1 MSKRIIYCC
10 VILLIIVG
18 GDFAA
23 ANSTEWEFSPDSLKI
38 PDKEFAYFYP
48 GLPNIDINKNLS
60 LPALTIYLETG
71 SEIAESDFIV
81 KSDDQIIIGTISPE
95 MTVYDEQIT
104 SVDSNFHP
112 PHQSRL
118 ATRSVVYNL
127 QRIKTQSFGGYAV
140 TILPVTIDE
149 NYNIVFNRIIS
160 LSDEFSI
167 TVTRDAHKL
176 ISESIAG
183 LSSSKLTRVGKS
195 GSVNGVPLGIEY
207 VIITSP
213 GLAEIFK
220 ELSALKNATGV
231 LSAIALTDSIYV
243 HYSGVDNAEKIR
255 NYLIDFY
262 QDGGVYVLLGGDDIL
277 VPVRYVY
284 YYNTSAP
291 PTDPYY
297 LMPSD
302 LYYADIDGEWEV
314 DGDGIWGEPT
324 DDSPDLIPD
333 LIVGRLPVRTVAA
346 VRQYIAKLKNYL
358 TNPGNGDFDYLTK
371 SFFFSSDQM
380 RDYPVGGQH
389 GVIAEEIPANFDIDT
404 VLGVESPTGDD
415 PSPTNAMGE
424 ICIGIISGGYGFIHI
439 LAHGR
444 IDGFMVKSANYGDWP
459 ASLIVTAPQDYN
471 HGSIVD
477 LAKNNETSLYY
488 SLSCNAGAYDLD
500 STDGISS
507 DWSLVERLIASDSC
521 GAIGMVANARWGW
534 VYSSYHLQKAFT
546 KYLYGSAEGN
556 PVLAMYYSWIDYP
569 YYRDLIYGQNYFGD
583 PALKIYSSIPEVFDM
598 EIIPRRGTYRINLHN
613 NSEPIAGAIIT
624 LSLGGTVLEC
634 GSSDENGQYTIAA
647 GLNYGDEYLITAVK
661 DGWTLN
667 QKAFTPSMVLSVE
680 DEDNTRPRKFNLEQN
695 FPNPFNP
702 STRIKYS
709 LPTRSDITLNIVNV
723 LGQTIKTISIVN
735 QSPGYHTI
743 IWDGTDDRNNRM
755 PSGIYFLRLT
765 AGDMQQSRK
774 MIMIK

>member
-1 MSKRIIYCC
+1 MSKRIIFCL
-10 VILLIIVG
+10 VFLLIIVG
-18 GDFAA
+18 GDFAV
-23 ANSTEWEFSPDSLKI
+23 ANFTEWEFSRNSLKI
-38 PDKEFAYFYP
+38 PNEGFVYSYP
-48 GLPNIDINKNLS
+48 DLPNIDINENLS
-60 LPALTIYLETG
+60 LPALTVYLESS
-71 SEIAESDFIV
+71 SEISESDFIV
-81 KSDDQIIIGTISPE
+81 KPEDQTIIGSISPE
-95 MTVYDEQIT
+95 MTAYDELIT
-104 SVDSNFHP
+104 SVDSNIRP
-112 PHQSRL
+112 PHRSCL
-118 ATRSVVYNL
+118 ATASVVYDF
-127 QRIKTQSFGGYAV
+127 QRIKTKSFCGYAV

-149 NYNIVFNRIIS
+149 NYNIVFNRLIS
-160 LSDEFSI
+160 LSDEFS
-167 TVTRDAHKL
+167 VNETRDAHQL
-176 ISESIAG
+176 LSESISG
-183 LSSSKLTRVGKS
+183 LGSSKLTRVGKS

-213 GLAEIFK
+213 GLAETFE
-220 ELSALKNATGV
+220 ELSALKNATGI

-262 QDGGVYVLLGGDDIL
+262 QAGGVYVLLGGDDIL

-284 YYNTSAP
+284 YYNASIP
-291 PTDPYY
+291 PSDPYY

-302 LYYADIDGEWEV
+302 LYYADIDGDWEV
-314 DGDGIWGEPT
+314 DGDGIWGEPD

-333 LIVGRLPVRTVAA
+333 LIVGRLPVRTVA
-346 VRQYIAKLKNYL
+346 VVQQYIAKLKNYL

-389 GVIAEEIPANFDIDT
+389 GVIAQELPTNFDIDT
-404 VLGVESPTGDD
+404 ILGVESPSGDD
-415 PSPTNAMGE
+415 PNPTNAMGE
-424 ICIGIISGGYGFIHI
+424 TCIDIISGGYGFIHI

-477 LAKNNETSLYY
+477 LAKNNKTSLYY

-500 STDGISS
+500 STDGVSS

-546 KYLYGSAEGN
+546 KNLYGSAVGN
-556 PVLAMYYSWIDYP
+556 PVLAMYYSWVDYP

-583 PALKIYSSIPEVFDM
+583 PALEIYSSIPQVFDM
-598 EIIPRRGTYRINLHN
+598 EIIPQKGTYRIDLYN
-613 NSEPIAGAIIT
+613 NGETIPGAFIAV
-624 LSLGGTVLEC
+624 SLDGTVLES
-634 GSSDENGQYTIAA
+634 GNSDENGQYTIATE
-647 GLNYGDEYLITAVK
+647 LTYGDEYLITAVK
-661 DGWTLN
+661 EGWTIN
-667 QKAFTPSMVLSVE
+667 QKAFIPSMVLSVE
-680 DEDNTRPRKFNLEQN
+680 DEDSTRLQKFNLEQN
-695 FPNPFNP
+695 YPNPFNP
-702 STRIKYS
+702 STKIKYS
-709 LPTRSDITLNIVNV
+709 LPTRSDITLEIVNV
-723 LGQTIKTISIVN
+723 LGQTIKAISNVN

-755 PSGIYFLRLT
+755 PSGIYFSRLK
-765 AGDMQQSRK
+765 AGDLHQSRK